1 MSEQLEALCTADG
14 IETPSHILAKFRVN
28 DPIPDHPVPDNE
40 LLMEM
45 GGKQSLGLA
54 SNMAASETIPSYSE
68 SMETEMGMDTDKIAK
83 LSTRRTAQRTKAETR
98 TRSFSLQS
106 MTQMAA
112 ALVLGIFVGPQ
123 LFQLTGPKSGLDDVG
138 SIHLRSGE
146 SLAAINEQ
154 SPTNLVSLLALSDQG
169 IFDHRIEPGGAIP
182 AGKPF
187 VLQLNAPLNGIVRVY
202 DITRTSGGD
211 TSSGDNQASIYEGEV
226 TSGDRFALPQK
237 GAFRLSDE
245 KQFSLAVVFEG
256 DGETHEAQLDFFV
269 E

>member
-1 MSEQLEALCTADG
+1 
-14 IETPSHILAKFRVN
+14 
-28 DPIPDHPVPDNE
+28 
-40 LLMEM
+40 
-45 GGKQSLGLA
+45 
-54 SNMAASETIPSYSE
+54 MAASETMPSYSA
-68 SMETEMGMDTDKIAK
+68 SMETEMGVDTDKIAQ
-83 LSTRRTAQRTKAETR
+83 LSARRTAQRTKAETR
-98 TRSFSLQS
+98 SRLFSLQS

-123 LFQLTGPKSGLDDVG
+123 IFQLTGPKSGLDGVG
-138 SIHLRSGE
+138 SIQLRSGE

-154 SPTNLVSLLALSDQG
+154 SPANLVSLLVLSDQG

-226 TSGDRFALPQK
+226 TSGDRFALPEK